1 MSRQPTRA
9 EIIETNANMTK
20 TCDKCSLV
28 MSADKYYGTFP
39 NALTINMSGG
49 YGEFVDTIHPSS
61 KEFEFTLCHKCAH
74 KLMKTFFSQWE
85 FSSWHPRTEDK
96 YCDGWSRRNWITE
109 DYED

>member
-9 EIIETNANMTK
+9 EIIETNANLTK

-28 MSADKYYGTFP
+28 MNADKYYGTFP

-49 YGEFVDTIHPSS
+49 YGEYVDAVALKPA
-61 KEFEFTLCHKCAH
+61 ELEFTLCHKCAH

-85 FSSWHPRTEDK
+85 FFHWHPQTKDK
-96 YCDGWSRRNWITE
+96 YCDGWTSGAYYTE
-109 DYED
+109 D